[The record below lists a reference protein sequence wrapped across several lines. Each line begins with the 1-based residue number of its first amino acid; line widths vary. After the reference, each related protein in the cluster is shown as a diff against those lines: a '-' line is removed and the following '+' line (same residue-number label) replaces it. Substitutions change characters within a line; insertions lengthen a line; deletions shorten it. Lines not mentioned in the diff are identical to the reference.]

1 MRSGLFAASA
11 ALLLSIAAAPAPR
24 AAEPL
29 SAEQRQ
35 EIESIVRDYIRQHP
49 EILIESLQSAEE
61 KLEAEKES
69 RAKGALAERR
79 RDLMED
85 AAAPV
90 GGNPQGNVTVV
101 EFFDYRCPYC
111 KQVHPAIVQLL
122 GEDKQIRFVY
132 KEFPILGKDSTYAGR
147 AALAAFRQGIGK
159 YESFHNALMALKGQ
173 LSEET
178 VLKTASSVGL
188 DVDQLKGDM
197 GRGEIDDALKR
208 TNALARALD
217 IRGTP
222 AFVIGDKLLPG
233 AVDVATLKKSVA
245 EARKSE

>member
-1 MRSGLFAASA
+1 MRSAFVSAAA
-11 ALLLSIAAAPAPR
+11 ALLLVAVAPSTR
-24 AAEPL
+24 AGEPL
-29 SAEQRQ
+29 GAEQRDQ
-35 EIESIVRDYIRQHP
+35 IESVVRDYLRAHP
-49 EILIESLQSAEE
+49 EIIVEALQSAEA
-61 KLEAEKES
+61 KMEAEKES
-69 RAKGALAERR
+69 RAQVAVAERR
-79 RDLMED
+79 RDLLED

-147 AALAAFRQGIGK
+147 AALAAFRQGIGR
-159 YESFHNALMALKGQ
+159 YESFHNALMSLKGQ
-173 LSEET
+173 LGEEI
-178 VLKTASSVGL
+178 VLKTAASVGL
-188 DVDQLKGDM
+188 DVDKLKGDM
-197 GRGEIDDALKR
+197 GRSDIDEALNR
-208 TNALARALD
+208 TNALARALE